1 MTEPPDAQ
9 QGRGLVPGAQSPG
22 TCLSLGL
29 HPAPR
34 PPDSYSL
41 NSFQFPVSRQAP
53 LFFVPSP
60 TPVRPPSPIPASCRG
75 RSLSLAPRCL
85 PTPSSFPPVSRLL
98 SRIDFLPASLWT
110 RSIDCRPHRDGVA
123 APGLGRWN
131 VSRWGPELQR
141 AGRGRCPS
149 PLPMSPQHR
158 LGTDPLGGRR
168 PCPFQSASRQEHSTF
183 RKLVLSTGAR
193 AWSCGPSVLS
203 RGRDPAQRR
212 RQTLRVT

>member
-9 QGRGLVPGAQSPG
+9 RGRGLVPGAQSPG

-29 HPAPR
+29 NPAPR
-34 PPDSYSL
+34 PPGSYSL

-53 LFFVPSP
+53 LFVPSP
-60 TPVRPPSPIPASCRG
+60 TPVRPPSPF
-75 RSLSLAPRCL
+75 L
-85 PTPSSFPPVSRLL
+85 
-98 SRIDFLPASLWT
+98 LPAEAAHSLWPPDV
-110 RSIDCRPHRDGVA
+110 SPHHPPSPQSPAFSPELTFFQLLCGRRALPVVHIEMGVA

-158 LGTDPLGGRR
+158 LGTDPLGGHW
-168 PCPFQSASRQEHSTF
+168 PCPFQNASRQEHDTF

-193 AWSCGPSVLS
+193 AWSWGPSVLS
-203 RGRDPAQRR
+203 RGVILPKGGGKHSA
-212 RQTLRVT
+212 